1 MGTNADGEPIKDP
14 MKSIVPVL
22 LNNDIGPFE
31 KIRIILLFIFHKKK
45 GGAALQIYDSH
56 RVNGNALS
64 IVTAFISVYI

>member
-1 MGTNADGEPIKDP
+1 MITIFIPDSYSLVCLPQDLAMGTNADGEPIKDP

-45 GGAALQIYDSH
+45 GGAVLHI
-56 RVNGNALS
+56 
-64 IVTAFISVYI
+64 